1 MAAQADEKLQ
11 KLDLNGQ
18 NADSV
23 AVAAN
28 VDQAEAGEAEDDSDD
43 DADDANPAAD
53 GAAPGAAKKKK
64 KRKPKKKKK
73 GGAKIQ
79 SSPPRVPVSN
89 LFSPG
94 QYPEGE
100 IVEYRDE
107 NSYRTT
113 NEEKR
118 YLDRMNN
125 DFLQEYRQGAE
136 VHRQV
141 RQYAQKNIKPGQTL
155 TEIAEGIEDSV
166 RALTGHQGL
175 EEGDNIKGGMGF
187 PCGLSI
193 NHCAAH
199 YTPNAGNKMVLQQGD
214 VMKVDFGAHLNGRIV
229 DSAFTVAFDPV
240 YDPLLEA
247 VKDATNTGI
256 REAGIDV
263 RMSDIGA
270 AIQETM
276 ESYEVELNGTTYPVK
291 AIRNLNGHNIDQHVI
306 HGGKSV
312 PIVKGGDQTKM
323 EEGETFAIETFGS
336 TGKGYVRDDME
347 TSHYALSANAPQVPL
362 RLSSAKN
369 LLNVINK
376 NFGTLPWCRR
386 YLDRLGQEK
395 YLLGLNNLVSQGIV
409 QDYPPLCDIKGSYT
423 AQFEHVFFQLHLPR
437 SSPPPTMA
445 SAVATSAT
453 PQLRVSATKNLRAAS
468 KPQDE
473 ESSGRI
479 PPPGTSSV
487 DDHFFWTYTEEPH
500 RSRRQAIIKAHP
512 EVTKL
517 CGPEPLTK
525 YAVAGVV
532 FTQICCAYLLRD
544 TSFFSWRFFLTA
556 YVIGATANQ
565 NLFLAIH
572 EISHNLAS
580 RSPMANRL
588 LAIMANLPI
597 GVPYSAAFR
606 PYHLT
611 HHKSLGVAGLDT
623 DLPTAFEAFVLD
635 SLLGKA
641 FFCTFQIFFY
651 ALRPMFVYSPP
662 FTLIHLLNLFVQLS
676 FDYALTKFCNGSL
689 NPVLYFLL
697 SSFLAGSLHPC
708 AGHFIAEHYFFSK
721 IGHGT
726 ESLAELKTTT
736 TQGKDGE
743 HPHPLDSL
751 QPPETYSY
759 YGPLNILTYNVGLH
773 NEHHDFPAIP
783 WTRLYEL
790 HKIANEFYEP
800 LPSHRSWIWVI
811 WTFILDKN
819 VGPWCRV
826 KRAQGGRLV
835 GGGGGGGSAGRA
847 GEGISAGPDESGDGW
862 KESEIQN

>member
-1 MAAQADEKLQ
+1 MAAQASEDLQ

-18 NADSV
+18 SGAAKAD
-23 AVAAN
+23 APAAG
-28 VDQAEAGEAEDDSDD
+28 QAEAGEAEDDSDD
-43 DADDANPAAD
+43 DAEEGNGGAE
-53 GAAPGAAKKKK
+53 GAASGAAKKKK

-73 GGAKIQ
+73 GGAKVQ
-79 SSPPRVPVSN
+79 SEPPRVPLSQ
-89 LFSPG
+89 LFPNK
-94 QYPEGE
+94 QFPEGE
-100 IVEYRDE
+100 IVEYKNE

-125 DFLQEYRQGAE
+125 DFLQEYRHGAE

-155 TEIAEGIEDSV
+155 TEIAEGIEDAV

-175 EEGDNIKGGMGF
+175 EEGDNLKGGMGF

-214 VMKVDFGAHLNGRIV
+214 VMKVDFGAHINGRIV

-270 AIQETM
+270 AIQEAM
-276 ESYEVELNGTTYPVK
+276 ESYEVEINGTMHPVK
-291 AIRNLNGHNIDQHVI
+291 CIRNLNGHNIEQHII

-323 EEGETFAIETFGS
+323 EEGEVFAIETFGS
-336 TGKGYVRDDME
+336 TGKGYVREDME
-347 TSHYALSANAPQVPL
+347 TSHYALVPDANSVPL

-376 NFGTLPWCRR
+376 NFGTLPFCRR

-395 YLLGLNNLVSQGIV
+395 YLLGLNNLVSSGIV
-409 QDYPPLCDIKGSYT
+409 QDYPPLCDVKGSYT
-423 AQFEHVFFQLHLPR
+423 AQYEHLTL
-437 SSPPPTMA
+437 PPPINITLPNMS
-445 SAVATSAT
+445 SAVATTDT
-453 PQLRVSATKNLRAAS
+453 PHLRTSTAENKGVAGNDQKST
-468 KPQDE
+468 
-473 ESSGRI
+473 RI
-479 PPPGTSSV
+479 SPPEQSMV
-487 DDHFFWTYTEEPH
+487 EDHFFWTYTEEPH

-525 YAVAGVV
+525 YVVFGVV
-532 FTQICCAYLLRD
+532 SLQICCAYLLRN
-544 TSFFSWRFFLTA
+544 TSMLSWRFFATA
-556 YVIGATANQ
+556 YLIGATSNQ

-572 EISHNLAS
+572 EISHNLAF
-580 RSPMANRL
+580 RSPMGNRL
-588 LAIMANLPI
+588 LAIFANLPI

-611 HHKSLGVAGLDT
+611 HHKSLGVTGLDT
-623 DLPTAFEAFVLD
+623 DLPTAVEAFLLD

-641 FFCTFQIFFY
+641 FFCTFQILFY

-662 FTLIHLLNLFVQLS
+662 FTSIHFLNILVQLS
-676 FDYALTKFCNGSL
+676 FDYALVKLSGSSL
-689 NPVLYFLL
+689 QPIFYLLL

-708 AGHFIAEHYFFSK
+708 AGHFIAEHYFFAK
-721 IGHGT
+721 VNHGT
-726 ESLAELKTTT
+726 ESIQEQKT
-736 TQGKDGE
+736 QSKQ
-743 HPHPLDSL
+743 PHPLDNL
-751 QPPETYSY
+751 PPPETYSY

-783 WTRLYEL
+783 WTKL
-790 HKIANEFYEP
+790 HALHRIASEFYEP
-800 LPSHRSWIWVI
+800 LPCHRSWVWVI

-819 VGPWCRV
+819 VGMWCRV
-826 KRAQGGRLV
+826 KRAKGGRIV
-835 GGGGGGGSAGRA
+835 GGGSKSGRS
-847 GEGISAGPDESGDGW
+847 GEGISAQSAGAEENDDGW
-862 KESEIQN
+862 KESELQS